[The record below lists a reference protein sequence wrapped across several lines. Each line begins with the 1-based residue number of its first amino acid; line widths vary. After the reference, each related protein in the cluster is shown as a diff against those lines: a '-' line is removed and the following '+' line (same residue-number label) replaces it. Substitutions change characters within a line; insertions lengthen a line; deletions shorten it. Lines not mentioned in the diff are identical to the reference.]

1 MKLTSLLWYKRS
13 QDVTYLCPR
22 MFGCFWWQFNK
33 TVLLTSS
40 FNMYLTATYHSLVHL
55 YTERERGEEREVRG
69 EERGREGGEKK
80 EEDKKE
86 VGRWG
91 EGPDNSV
98 CVCVLLS
105 LTSFLTVSAILGVL
119 KVMYDTLQY

>member
-55 YTERERGEEREVRG
+55 YTERERGEERE
-69 EERGREGGEKK
+69 REGGEKK

-86 VGRWG
+86 GGGRRWG

-98 CVCVLLS
+98 YVCVLLS